1 MRSLEEGWRLAQLQ
15 HVEQLSQIQALNED
29 DRIFIDYL
37 HKIHGIDISNSSN
50 MRDTAKSGIKAV
62 VRDANEHYRDSQNPL
77 IGTCLRLLQ
86 EVADTRL
93 WNINLSMQ
101 YIELV
106 EQSSSRSA
114 VFFDQPNSL
123 IFGLQAWWQRV
134 QCIYHKLSK

>member
-1 MRSLEEGWRLAQLQ
+1 MRSLEERWRLAQLQ

-37 HKIHGIDISNSSN
+37 HKIHGVDISNSSN

-62 VRDANEHYRDSQNPL
+62 VRDANERYRDSQNPL

-93 WNINLSMQ
+93 WIINLS
-101 YIELV
+101 
-106 EQSSSRSA
+106 
-114 VFFDQPNSL
+114 
-123 IFGLQAWWQRV
+123 
-134 QCIYHKLSK
+134 

>member
-1 MRSLEEGWRLAQLQ
+1 MRSLEERWRLAQLQ
-15 HVEQLSQIQALNED
+15 HIEQLSQIQALNKD

-37 HKIHGIDISNSSN
+37 HKIHGVDISTSSD
-50 MRDTAKSGIKAV
+50 MRDAAKNGIEAIL
-62 VRDANEHYRDSQNPL
+62 RDANEHYRNSQNPL
-77 IGTCLRLLQ
+77 IRTCLRLLQ

-93 WNINLSMQ
+93 WTISLSMQ

-106 EQSSSRSA
+106 EQSSRGE
-114 VFFDQPNSL
+114 VLFDQPNSL